1 MLTKTKRL
9 SDLNSTLTHC
19 ATAWSTPDLPTS
31 VSITF
36 SPRLRTSLGRCRPD
50 MGRITL
56 HQSLAL
62 EAADHL
68 PVVLCHELAHVV
80 AFRRHGA
87 SIAPHGLEWRA
98 LVKQAG
104 FDSAVTLPG
113 APTQDHATASR
124 RLGYAHTCPTCH
136 TRRLARRPVS
146 RWRCAEC
153 VAAGLPGDLVITRT
167 LPGT

>member
-1 MLTKTKRL
+1 MRAKTDRR
-9 SDLNSTLTHC
+9 SDLLSIIARC
-19 ATAWSTPDLPTS
+19 AAAWSTPDLPTS

-50 MGRITL
+50 TGRITL
-56 HQSLAL
+56 HPSLAL
-62 EAADHL
+62 EAADNL
-68 PVVLCHELAHVV
+68 ALVLCHELAHVV

-87 SIAPHGLEWRA
+87 SVAPHGPEWRA
-98 LVKQAG
+98 LVEQAG

-113 APTQDHATASR
+113 ATTQGHSTAPP

-153 VAAGLPGDLVITRT
+153 VAAGLPGELMITRT
-167 LPGT
+167 PAAK